1 MRMVQHVHMTRR
13 KHIISLLCWHGARII
28 LFENEIASRILLVKC
43 KMFKFLIK
51 PQEAGAALGMNAGCR
66 LLCCD
71 GIKSVILMCVLLP
84 LRGGYC
90 EALKIHF
97 MSPLAN
103 NFCPIYPFLPAFSL
117 IDPGFWLLGKL
128 CSPLPKT
135 PLVASSDSDKNLPRN
150 IIWSKYLNILPCW
163 MLVVVSEFLSLF
175 SGLAAYRSS
184 RWMSRYQGVPPSFL
198 YQAPLL
204 QSTQISFRHSQL
216 SKQQRSGKE
225 EEGRRNC
232 SIWSKWKKSM

>member
-1 MRMVQHVHMTRR
+1 M
-13 KHIISLLCWHGARII
+13 
-28 LFENEIASRILLVKC
+28 
-43 KMFKFLIK
+43 
-51 PQEAGAALGMNAGCR
+51 
-66 LLCCD
+66 CC
-71 GIKSVILMCVLLP
+71 LLP

-90 EALKIHF
+90 ETLKIHF

-184 RWMSRYQGVPPSFL
+184 RWMSRYQGVPPLLISRCPPAPSQDLTWSQPRFL
-198 YQAPLL
+198 SGILNSA
-204 QSTQISFRHSQL
+204 S
-216 SKQQRSGKE
+216 SKGVERKKKE
-225 EEGRRNC
+225 EGTVLSDLSGRSPCKTER
-232 SIWSKWKKSM
+232 SILRKRK